1 MNIRSIL
8 ALAPVI
14 PVITVEHIDHAVPLA
29 RALCAGGLRV
39 LEVTL
44 RTPVAL
50 PAIEAMRKAVPDAV
64 VGVGTLARPGDFVT
78 AGNAGAQFGVSPG
91 LTAEMAAAARAASF
105 PMLPGIMTPTELLA
119 GLGWGYD
126 TFKLF
131 PAQQA
136 GGIGM
141 LKALGAPFP
150 KWCSAPP
157 AASLVRP
164 RRTSWRCP
172 MWHASAAH
180 GSHRRTGFAREIGQR
195 SRRWRKTQRRWQ
207 RRSNVIRRSR
217 RASARLAGRQ
227 GSRAGGS
234 ALLPAR
240 PRPEPTLRSATACR
254 HR

>member
-14 PVITVEHIDHAVPLA
+14 PVLTIEHVDHAVPLA

-44 RTPVAL
+44 RTPAAL
-50 PAIEAMRKAVPDAV
+50 SAIEAMRKAVPDAV
-64 VGVGTLARPGDFVT
+64 VGVGTLARPEDLVK
-78 AGNAGAQFGVSPG
+78 ADNAGAQFGVSPG
-91 LTAEMAAAARAASF
+91 LTAEMVSAARSASF

-119 GLGWGYD
+119 GLGWGFD

-150 KWCSAPP
+150 EVVFCPTGGVTRASAPDFLALP
-157 AASLVRP
+157 NVACVGGSWVAPTDRIRAGDWAAIEQLAKDAASL
-164 RRTSWRCP
+164 
-172 MWHASAAH
+172 A
-180 GSHRRTGFAREIGQR
+180 
-195 SRRWRKTQRRWQ
+195 K
-207 RRSNVIRRSR
+207 
-217 RASARLAGRQ
+217 
-227 GSRAGGS
+227 
-234 ALLPAR
+234 
-240 PRPEPTLRSATACR
+240 
-254 HR
+254 